1 MEGRWQQRK
10 WIIPVIIPL
19 LLFMLFNS
27 FYSVPLLRRS
37 IVQEKESQ
45 IKDLTYMGV
54 SILDHFY
61 SMEETG
67 QLTRRDAQMHAKSL
81 IRDLRFGPESRDYY
95 WINDF
100 EPEIVVHPLRSD
112 LEEVDLHASQ
122 NDEYIDLFVSFVEI
136 AENKGE
142 GYIEYQWQYYDQQQR
157 LEPKISYVKAFEPWG
172 WIIGTGLYLDDV
184 ESAAQSQRNII
195 FIVILTGLQLLLAV
209 GVIYKVIDN
218 KRKQTWC
225 DIDE

>member
-1 MEGRWQQRK
+1 MEGQWQQRK
-10 WIIPVIIPL
+10 WLIPVVIPL
-19 LLFMLFNS
+19 ILFMLFNS

-37 IVQEKESQ
+37 IIQEKEGQ

-61 SMEETG
+61 SMEEAG
-67 QLTRRDAQMHAKSL
+67 QLSRRDAQMHARSL
-81 IRDLRFGPESRDYY
+81 VQDLRFGPEGKDYY

-100 EPEIVVHPLRSD
+100 EPKIMVHPFRRD
-112 LEEVDLHASQ
+112 LEGVDFTTGQ
-122 NDEYIDLFVSFVEI
+122 DGEYLQLFQSFVEI
-136 AENKGE
+136 AENQGE
-142 GYIEYQWQYYDQQQR
+142 GYVEYEWQYYDDQER
-157 LEPKISYVKAFEPWG
+157 MEPKISYVKAFAPWG

-184 ESAAQSQRNII
+184 ENAAQSQRNII
-195 FIVILTGLQLLLAV
+195 FIVILTGLQVLLAA

>member
-1 MEGRWQQRK
+1 MERQWQQRK
-10 WIIPVIIPL
+10 WIIPVVIPL
-19 LLFMLFNS
+19 ILFLLFNS

-37 IVQEKESQ
+37 IVQEKEGQ
-45 IKDLTYMGV
+45 IRDLTYMGV

-61 SMEETG
+61 SMEEEG
-67 QLTRRDAQMHAKSL
+67 LLSRRDAQMHARSL
-81 IRDLRFGPESRDYY
+81 VQDLRFGPKGKDYY

-100 EPEIVVHPLRSD
+100 ESTIIEHPFRRD
-112 LEEVDLHASQ
+112 LEG
-122 NDEYIDLFVSFVEI
+122 IDLRTGQDGEYLQLFESFVEI
-136 AENKGE
+136 AENQGE
-142 GYIEYQWQYYDQQQR
+142 GYVEYEWQYYDDQER
-157 LEPKISYVKAFEPWG
+157 MEPKMSYVKAFEPWG

-195 FIVILTGLQLLLAV
+195 FIMILTGLQVLLAA
-209 GVIYKVIDN
+209 GVIYKLIDN